1 MMGNEWIMRACA
13 QAEREGGRSMKH
25 EAQKIG
31 KTELRIALSL
41 RRAHRG
47 TDAENRGAVRALKSS
62 KSITQKQGGGE
73 NLSLC
78 PQGL

>member
-25 EAQKIG
+25 RRLG

-47 TDAENRGAVRALKSS
+47 ADAENRGAVRALKSS